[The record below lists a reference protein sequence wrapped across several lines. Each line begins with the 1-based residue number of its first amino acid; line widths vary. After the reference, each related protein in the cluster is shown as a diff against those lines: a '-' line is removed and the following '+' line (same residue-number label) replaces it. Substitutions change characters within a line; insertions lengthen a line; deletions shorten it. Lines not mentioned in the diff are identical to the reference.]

1 MSVPRIR
8 TGLARP
14 PGSRLIRPGT
24 GAGLHR
30 RTVLGRAAGAGLL
43 LTPAASLLA
52 ACATGGDGDDNGGS
66 GDPTADN
73 PFGYDPTSAV
83 DTVFFTG
90 GFGDQ
95 YPDAMAEAFQARYP
109 DAQVAALGT
118 ETIATEMQP
127 RFASGNPPDVLNNSG
142 DDQLTI
148 DGLVN
153 DGAVLAL
160 TDLMDAPSIDD
171 PNVTVRDSLVTGV
184 EQQGLFGGTM
194 YTLNYALSTY
204 GMWYNAAL
212 FREHGWTPPTTWGE
226 FLALAEEVQ
235 EAGIAPFIH
244 QGQHPWYMHNVLMEW
259 IYREGGLPAVLAIDN
274 LEPDAWHQPAVE
286 AAAARV
292 QELVDAGL
300 VYPGAEGLDHI
311 QSQQAWLDGEAAF
324 IWCGSWLESEMAETI
339 PDGFEMSLAPP
350 WAPSDN
356 PATPAGTM
364 RVAPGEPFVVPA
376 DAANTAGGLE
386 FLRVMCS
393 KAAANR
399 FSELTSS
406 FSVVKDTGQ
415 TVDST
420 ALRSAA
426 QAAADSPE
434 NIDWKWI
441 AWYEGP
447 MFVDTMEPTLGE
459 VMAGR
464 ATATELLDAMQQ
476 AADAVAADASIEK
489 FTRQA

>member
-1 MSVPRIR
+1 
-8 TGLARP
+8 
-14 PGSRLIRPGT
+14 
-24 GAGLHR
+24 
-30 RTVLGRAAGAGLL
+30 
-43 LTPAASLLA
+43 
-52 ACATGGDGDDNGGS
+52 
-66 GDPTADN
+66 
-73 PFGYDPTSAV
+73 
-83 DTVFFTG
+83 
-90 GFGDQ
+90 
-95 YPDAMAEAFQARYP
+95 
-109 DAQVAALGT
+109 
-118 ETIATEMQP
+118 
-127 RFASGNPPDVLNNSG
+127 
-142 DDQLTI
+142 
-148 DGLVN
+148 
-153 DGAVLAL
+153 
-160 TDLMDAPSIDD
+160 
-171 PNVTVRDSLVTGV
+171 
-184 EQQGLFGGTM
+184 
-194 YTLNYALSTY
+194 
-204 GMWYNAAL
+204 MWYNAAL

-393 KAAANR
+393 KAAADR

-406 FSVVKDTGQ
+406 LSVVKDTGQ
-415 TVDST
+415 SVDSI
-420 ALRSAA
+420 ALQSAA
-426 QAAADSPE
+426 QVAGESPE

-447 MFVDTMEPTLGE
+447 MFADTMEPTLGE

-464 ATATELLDAMQQ
+464 ASAEDLLNAMQE
-476 AADAVAADASIEK
+476 AADGVAADDSIEK
-489 FTRQA
+489 FTREA

>member
-1 MSVPRIR
+1 MSVRRIR
-8 TGLARP
+8 NGSARAP
-14 PGSRLIRPGT
+14 S
-24 GAGLHR
+24 AGLVVPGPGGGWSR

-43 LTPAASLLA
+43 ITPAAGLLA
-52 ACATGGDGDDNGGS
+52 ACASGGGD
-66 GDPTADN
+66 DPAEGPDSTADN
-73 PFGYDPTSAV
+73 PFGFDPASAV
-83 DTVFFTG
+83 DAVFFTG

-95 YPDAMAEAFQARYP
+95 YPGAMAEEFQARYP
-109 DAQVAALGT
+109 ESQVAALGT

-153 DGAVLAL
+153 DGAVHPL
-160 TDLMDAPSIDD
+160 TELMDAPSLDD
-171 PNVTVRDSLVTGV
+171 PNVTVRDSLVAGV
-184 EQQGLFGGTM
+184 EQAGLFGGTM
-194 YTLNYALSTY
+194 YTLNYSLSSY

-212 FREHGWTPPTTWGE
+212 FRQHGWTPPTTWGE

-235 EAGIAPFIH
+235 AAGVAPFIH

-274 LEPDAWHQPAVE
+274 LEPDAWRQPAVVT
-286 AAAARV
+286 AASRL
-292 QELVDAGL
+292 QELVDARL

-311 QSQQAWLDGEAAF
+311 QSQQAWLDGEAAL
-324 IWCGSWLESEMAETI
+324 IWCGTWLESEMAETI
-339 PDGFEMSLAPP
+339 PDGFEMTLAPP

-356 PATPAGTM
+356 PTTPAGTM
-364 RVAPGEPFVVPA
+364 RVTPGEPFVVPA
-376 DAANTAGGLE
+376 DAANLAGGLE